1 MSCACKEIKHFN
13 KEKREEFKEMVEE
26 NGVLMTILKQFFY
39 MIGSIF
45 SRILMCAIV
54 AILIVVVGI
63 SIIISSLV
71 FGKPMIFIPKLDNL
85 LKKQL
90 HGENSEIKD

>member
-13 KEKREEFKEMVEE
+13 KEKSEEFKEMVEE

-39 MIGSIF
+39 MIGSII
-45 SRILMCAIV
+45 SRILMCVIV
-54 AILIVVVGI
+54 AILIVVIGMSVI
-63 SIIISSLV
+63 MSSLL
-71 FGKPMIFIPKLDNL
+71 FGKPMIFIPKLNNL